1 MIQVVRNFIV
11 RLVLV
16 GKNDDN
22 YELTKS
28 IMKNKDKKVLC
39 TLEGV
44 NHKNTFNEPKHS
56 LSAII
61 NFLQDNT

>member
-1 MIQVVRNFIV
+1 
-11 RLVLV
+11 
-16 GKNDDN
+16 
-22 YELTKS
+22 
-28 IMKNKDKKVLC
+28 MKNKDNKVLC

-61 NFLQDNT
+61 NFLQDNR